1 MKFAY
6 QIRTKEGEIQTG
18 VIESSSQ
25 EAALSF
31 LQRAGRYV
39 VSLEEIKEKPFYAKK
54 IKIFE
59 RIPSQ
64 ELVLFS
70 RQLAIMFKSKVPLP
84 EALHSLADQTKNTA
98 FKEKILELSEKVEA
112 GTSFS
117 KALSAYPKLFSV
129 FYVSM
134 VKSGEASGNLS
145 HSLNYLAEHLEK
157 EHHLRSKIKG
167 AMIYPIFVIMVMITA
182 FLAIIL
188 FVLPELTKLLEAGG
202 GEIPALTMMVM
213 DLADFLKKWGWLLI
227 LGLIG
232 LITFIYR
239 SYKTPNG
246 KEIFDRIALAFPI
259 FGELTKKIHL
269 IRFGENLS
277 TLIAGGIPISGAL
290 EISGDVVDNTV
301 YKKAILD
308 VQEAVKRG
316 EPLNVTLR
324 KSPGLFSPL
333 FTQMVSVGEKTG
345 TVDSCLMNIVEFYQ
359 KEVERNI
366 DTLLSL
372 IEPILIIFLGVM
384 VGGLVASVL
393 IPIYQMA
400 AI

>member
-6 QIRTKEGEIQTG
+6 QVRTKEGEIQTG

-25 EAALSF
+25 DAALSF
-31 LQRAGRYV
+31 IQRAGRYV
-39 VSLEEIKEKPFYAKK
+39 TSIEEIKEKPFYTKR
-54 IKIFE
+54 IKIFD
-59 RIPSQ
+59 RVPSQ
-64 ELVLFS
+64 QLVLFS
-70 RQLAIMFKSKVPLP
+70 RQLSIMFKSKIPLS
-84 EALHSLADQTKNTA
+84 EALHSIADQTKNIG
-98 FKEKILELSEKVEA
+98 FKEKILELFEDVEA

-117 KALSAYPKLFSV
+117 KALSSHPGLFSV
-129 FYVSM
+129 FYVNM

-167 AMIYPIFVIMVMITA
+167 AMIYPIFVIMVMVTA

-202 GEIPALTMMVM
+202 GEIPAITMMVIG
-213 DLADFLKKWGWLLI
+213 LSDFLKKWGWLLV

-232 LITFIYR
+232 LIIFAYR
-239 SYKTPNG
+239 SHKTQKG
-246 KEIFDRIALAFPI
+246 KEIFDRIVLGFPI
-259 FGELTKKIHL
+259 IGELTKKIHL

-277 TLIAGGIPISGAL
+277 TLISGGIPISKAL
-290 EISGDVVDNTV
+290 EISGDVIDNTI

-308 VQEAVKRG
+308 IQEAVKKG
-316 EPLNVTLR
+316 EPLNVVLR

-333 FTQMVSVGEKTG
+333 FSQMVSVGEKTG
-345 TVDSCLMNIVEFYQ
+345 TVDRCLMNMVEFYQ